1 MLKIVPLY
9 SQLGVNMI
17 LEFEKSIP
25 WKNCTDSYKYKFV
38 FNKIED
44 DETYNFDL
52 SITEKVYKPK
62 FKDKAKPYELLLAF
76 LVDKLQNDGL
86 KNCYDRYR
94 EFSLNDDKQIIFD
107 EKMLVHLKQREK
119 IRVKD

>member
-1 MLKIVPLY
+1 
-9 SQLGVNMI
+9 MI
-17 LEFEKSIP
+17 LEFEKSVP
-25 WKNCTDSYKYKFV
+25 WKNCSESYKYKFV

-52 SITEKVYKPK
+52 SITEKAYKPNY
-62 FKDKAKPYELLLAF
+62 KDKAKPYELLLAF

-94 EFSLNDDKQIIFD
+94 EYSLNDEKQIIFD
-107 EKMLVHLKQREK
+107 KDTLTNIKRREK
-119 IRVKD
+119 IFVKD